1 MRIYKDSKELPL
13 FNYERMLETKNFL
26 YMIKG
31 YQDGDNVSFDTKELE
46 SKFNEIVQDFVV
58 SLNAKSMDIVNY
70 GNIQR
75 YSVEMVKLKA
85 LLNVI
90 NATAEV
96 NEIKRKRGVS
106 VDNSNILD
114 LLNLFKIPKSDDLQ
128 KQAEIITARI
138 DKFQNDINHIAS
150 KIKQEDNDQESE
162 VDINEIITNVEL
174 ILERTIDL
182 EKTSLYRFGIM
193 QEQAVKKIEQM
204 NKINE
209 RYGK

>member
-96 NEIKRKRGVS
+96 NEIKRKRGIS

-209 RYGK
+209 RYGR

>member
-31 YQDGDNVSFDTKELE
+31 YQDGDNISFDTKELE
-46 SKFNEIVQDFVV
+46 DKFNEIVRDFVV

-85 LLNVI
+85 LLNII
-90 NATAEV
+90 NATAKV
-96 NEIKRKRGVS
+96 NEIKRKRGIF

-138 DKFQNDINHIAS
+138 DKFQNDINHTYS

-209 RYGK
+209 RYGR